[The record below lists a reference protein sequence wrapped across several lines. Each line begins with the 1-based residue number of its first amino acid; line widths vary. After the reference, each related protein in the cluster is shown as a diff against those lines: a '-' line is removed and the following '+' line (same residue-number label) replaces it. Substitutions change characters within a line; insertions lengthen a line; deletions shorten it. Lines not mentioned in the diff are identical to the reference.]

1 MFSSHLCLGN
11 SFSSLQGAL
20 SKAFNYK
27 VSFLVLWFR
36 AYWRYLLLATV
47 WFINSREVECP
58 HQSCLLSFWPWV
70 VLQRPRSLSCLCLQQ
85 QVARWAGQV
94 SRWGAACQTALAAG
108 LVGLPESAE
117 PGFLP
122 VCSESRAPRRPRW
135 QLSEKSPDAVS
146 HPEVA
151 GHSSSCPAPK
161 CSCSA
166 PACSGGQPHGWG

>member
-1 MFSSHLCLGN
+1 MSSPVLFAFILALGC
-11 SFSSLQGAL
+11 SAEASVTQL
-20 SKAFNYK
+20 
-27 VSFLVLWFR
+27 
-36 AYWRYLLLATV
+36 
-47 WFINSREVECP
+47 
-58 HQSCLLSFWPWV
+58 
-70 VLQRPRSLSCLCLQQ
+70 SLS
-85 QVARWAGQV
+85 ASAGGQV

-122 VCSESRAPRRPRW
+122 VCSESRAHGRPRW
-135 QLSEKSPDAVS
+135 QLLEKSPDVVS

-161 CSCSA
+161 CTCSA